1 MIKTKIYA
9 IVIGRLLLVG
19 VLLIIRW
26 LFEPIYFLF
35 MILYSTCETVISG
48 INSFAGYV
56 KKLNDELFKKI
67 EQQPRS

>member
-1 MIKTKIYA
+1 MIKIYA

-26 LFEPIYFLF
+26 LFGPVYFIGMVLF
-35 MILYSTCETVISG
+35 TISETVMGG

-56 KKLNDELFKKI
+56 KTMNDELFKKLK
-67 EQQPRS
+67 

>member
-1 MIKTKIYA
+1 MIKTKIYS

-35 MILYSTCETVISG
+35 LTLHSTCEAVISG
-48 INSFAGYV
+48 ITNFAVYV
-56 KKLNDELFKKI
+56 KKSNDELFTKI
-67 EQQPRS
+67 K